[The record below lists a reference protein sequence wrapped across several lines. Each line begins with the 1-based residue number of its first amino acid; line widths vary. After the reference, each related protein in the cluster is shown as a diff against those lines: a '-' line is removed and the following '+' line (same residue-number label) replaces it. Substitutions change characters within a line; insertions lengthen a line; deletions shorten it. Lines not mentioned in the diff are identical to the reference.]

1 MLRVTGGAAP
11 YARRPHQLRFPFL
24 DTKEQRPFPFSRP
37 VLAKSSTPQYLAHL
51 SRLPPTK
58 QKNPHQ
64 SPPPI
69 PFHRGGEMPRPSVEI
84 RRRRALIF
92 NEGDDDDDDGGRAG
106 EAGAQPVAAPRG
118 PEIIAIDDDGEEEG
132 AEEVVADAEVQ
143 LGEGG
148 GLVVKEEPPSDSD
161 SDVDWDELER
171 LYPSDEERSGKASYA
186 GGRRS
191 GGPTGS
197 PSGEVNGA
205 TSTSGG
211 ASTGRQE
218 GACEVGEV
226 EMDLE
231 DNDGAEEGQDH
242 QEEEDKDEDEWEVEE
257 EEEEDDDEEEQT
269 EEDEAGD
276 EESEAGEEPGRR
288 VPSNAR
294 AAAGGHAGDC
304 ATEVF
309 LRRKF
314 EGWLIS
320 RIADTANDA
329 GSTVAARTRSRRRCP
344 NRKLLKRGTCSK
356 PYCVD
361 TASSESAWESEEE
374 DAPPRAPV
382 LSSSEER
389 ELGGGG
395 RASYRRTVTGKRRR
409 RGKKPANGDDSSDS
423 GSGQGVAAKRRG
435 KYMKN
440 NAELGG
446 GGGEDRETA
455 ARRRGKRPM
464 EPDAAANGHGDDD
477 ESDGPFV
484 SSRKPKGGYA
494 FKNKDGFGDV
504 TFKNSSL
511 VIPRGQGRRERETY
525 DDLLDTI
532 FEGIENYHNGS
543 APQDASVPPAQGQG
557 CDTLPLIFSF
567 GDEDEVVVEKTDHEE
582 VVDELFA
589 DWDNLVLEEQQ
600 QSNDDPAHT
609 HDKVTN

>member
-1 MLRVTGGAAP
+1 
-11 YARRPHQLRFPFL
+11 
-24 DTKEQRPFPFSRP
+24 
-37 VLAKSSTPQYLAHL
+37 
-51 SRLPPTK
+51 
-58 QKNPHQ
+58 
-64 SPPPI
+64 
-69 PFHRGGEMPRPSVEI
+69 MPRQSVEI
-84 RRRRALIF
+84 RRRRALIL
-92 NEGDDDDDDGGRAG
+92 NDGDEDDGGGRAG
-106 EAGAQPVAAPRG
+106 EAGAGGAPSSSSQPVAAARG
-118 PEIIAIDDDGEEEG
+118 PEIIDIDDDEEEEEEG
-132 AEEVVADAEVQ
+132 AEVVADAEVQ

-148 GLVVKEEPPSDSD
+148 GLVVKEEPPTDSD
-161 SDVDWDELER
+161 SGDVDWDELER

-197 PSGEVNGA
+197 PCGEVKCA
-205 TSTSGG
+205 SSTSGG

-218 GACEVGEV
+218 GASEVAGEAE

-231 DNDGAEEGQDH
+231 DDDGAEEGQQDH
-242 QEEEDKDEDEWEVEE
+242 QEEEDKDEEYEV
-257 EEEEDDDEEEQT
+257 EEEEDDDDEET

-276 EESEAGEEPGRR
+276 EESEAGEGPGRR
-288 VPSNAR
+288 GVPCSAR
-294 AAAGGHAGDC
+294 AAAGDS

-320 RIADTANDA
+320 RVADTANDA

-344 NRKLLKRGTCSK
+344 NRKLLRRGTCSK

-361 TASSESAWESEEE
+361 TASSESAWESSESEK
-374 DAPPRAPV
+374 APPRAPAP
-382 LSSSEER
+382 SSSEER
-389 ELGGGG
+389 EPGAGG
-395 RASYRRTVTGKRRR
+395 RGSYRRTVTGKRRR
-409 RGKKPANGDDSSDS
+409 RGMKPAHGDDSSDS
-423 GSGQGVAAKRRG
+423 GGGQGVAAKRRG

-446 GGGEDRETA
+446 GGGEDRGTA
-455 ARRRGKRPM
+455 ARRRGKRAM
-464 EPDAAANGHGDDD
+464 EPDAAADGHGDDD
-477 ESDGPFV
+477 ESDGPFA
-484 SSRKPKGGYA
+484 SSRKPKGAYA

-543 APQDASVPPAQGQG
+543 APPDASVPPAQGQG

-567 GDEDEVVVEKTDHEE
+567 GDEEEVVVEKTEHEE
-582 VVDELFA
+582 VVEELFA

-600 QSNDDPAHT
+600 QYNDDPAHT